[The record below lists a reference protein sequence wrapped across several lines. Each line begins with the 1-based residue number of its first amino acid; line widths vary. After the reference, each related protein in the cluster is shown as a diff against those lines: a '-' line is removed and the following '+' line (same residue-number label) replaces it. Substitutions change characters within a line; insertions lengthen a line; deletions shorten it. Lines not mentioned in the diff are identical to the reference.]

1 MTMDPT
7 ERGTDRR
14 TFLRLTGAGAVVL
27 ATAPWLEGCVV
38 PSPVDPPPTTTP
50 TVGYGPLQPADANGL
65 RLPVGF
71 TSRVIGTVGVAVGS
85 TGYVLPAWPDGGAC
99 FAASG
104 GSWTY
109 VCNHELNAPD
119 GGVSAITFAADG
131 SIVDARRILA
141 GTGRNCAGGATPWGT
156 WLSCEEVSRGL
167 VHECDPTGATVAV
180 ARPAMGAF
188 QHEAVAFADRT
199 GAFYLTEDRTDGC
212 LYRFTPDAP
221 GDLSSGT
228 LAVLTDDAGV
238 PGWAE
243 VPDPSAAV
251 TSTRLQVPNARHF
264 NGGGDHLRRQRGL
277 FHDQGRQPGVGARP
291 GDIGRH
297 GDLRRCD
304 VADAAADRRRQRD
317 QHHHG
322 RADRGGGRWRRAAGA
337 AARRRRGPVLQLDGV
352 AGSELAGP
360 AFSPDG
366 TRLYVSSQRNPG
378 TIYEV
383 TGPWHNVGA

>member
-1 MTMDPT
+1 MDT
-7 ERGTDRR
+7 TKRGTDRR

-50 TVGYGPLQPADANGL
+50 PVGYGALQPADANGL

-99 FAASG
+99 FANSG

-131 SIVDARRILA
+131 SIVDAQRILA

-167 VHECDPTGATVAV
+167 VHECDPTGATAAV

-264 NGGGDHLRRQRGL
+264 NGGEGITCVDDAVYFTTKGDNRVWEL
-277 FHDQGRQPGVGARP
+277 
-291 GDIGRH
+291 
-297 GDLRRCD
+297 DLATS
-304 VADAAADRRRQRD
+304 VVTVTYDAATSPTPLLTGVDNVTNTTTGELIVAEDGGDMQLVLL
-317 QHHHG
+317 HG
-322 RADRGGGRWRRAAGA
+322 GTVE
-337 AARRRRGPVLQLDGV
+337 PVLQLDGV

>member
-1 MTMDPT
+1 MDPT

-167 VHECDPTGATVAV
+167 VHECDPTGATVACESGRRW
-180 ARPAMGAF
+180 APSSTRPSPSPIGQGRSTSPRTGPTGACTASPRTRRATCRPA
-188 QHEAVAFADRT
+188 
-199 GAFYLTEDRTDGC
+199 
-212 LYRFTPDAP
+212 
-221 GDLSSGT
+221 
-228 LAVLTDDAGV
+228 
-238 PGWAE
+238 
-243 VPDPSAAV
+243 
-251 TSTRLQVPNARHF
+251 
-264 NGGGDHLRRQRGL
+264 
-277 FHDQGRQPGVGARP
+277 
-291 GDIGRH
+291 
-297 GDLRRCD
+297 
-304 VADAAADRRRQRD
+304 
-317 QHHHG
+317 
-322 RADRGGGRWRRAAGA
+322 RWRC
-337 AARRRRGPVLQLDGV
+337 
-352 AGSELAGP
+352 
-360 AFSPDG
+360 
-366 TRLYVSSQRNPG
+366 
-378 TIYEV
+378 
-383 TGPWHNVGA
+383 